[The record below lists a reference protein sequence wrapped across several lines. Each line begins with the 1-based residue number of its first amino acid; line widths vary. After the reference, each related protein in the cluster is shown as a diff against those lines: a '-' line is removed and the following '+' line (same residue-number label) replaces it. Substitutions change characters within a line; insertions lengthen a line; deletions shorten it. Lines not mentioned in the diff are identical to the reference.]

1 MPHPAKCLR
10 PVGLRR
16 RQEFLAVAA
25 SGFKWV
31 RPGVVIQFLPDSQ
44 RDDDSHRD
52 SDSIKAQTSS
62 SGLLRFGLTA
72 TKRMGNAVVRNRA
85 RRRLRAIAIDMLPQ
99 APLPS
104 GDYVLIAR
112 EGIVGRTHDE
122 LCEDVRTCLRHLARL
137 VKEREQAGENKAGK
151 TA

>member
-1 MPHPAKCLR
+1 
-10 PVGLRR
+10 LRR
-16 RQEFLAVAA
+16 RREFLAVAA

-44 RDDDSHRD
+44 RGDDSHPD
-52 SDSIKAQTSS
+52 SDSIKAQTSP

-72 TKRMGNAVVRNRA
+72 TKRIGNAVVRNRA
-85 RRRLRAIAIDMLPQ
+85 RRRLRAIAQVLLPQ
-99 APLPS
+99 APMPS

-112 EGIVGRTHDE
+112 EGIAARTHDE

-137 VKEREQAGENKAGK
+137 VNERDQPPKNKAGK
-151 TA
+151 SE